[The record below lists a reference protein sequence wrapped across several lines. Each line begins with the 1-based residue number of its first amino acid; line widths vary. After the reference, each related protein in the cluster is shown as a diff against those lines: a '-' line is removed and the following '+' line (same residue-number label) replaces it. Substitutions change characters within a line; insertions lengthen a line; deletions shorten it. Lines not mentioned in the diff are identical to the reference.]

1 MKSEDEEQDE
11 EKKLVPLKKVSV
23 VHLNADRGY
32 ISYLEEDEEGN
43 YKLKAKVLDSEND
56 KEQE

>member
-11 EKKLVPLKKVSV
+11 KKKLLSLKKVSV

-43 YKLKAKVLDSEND
+43 FRVRAKILDAKDE
-56 KEQE
+56 

>member
-1 MKSEDEEQDE
+1 MKSEDEEQEE

-23 VHLNADRGY
+23 VHLDADRGY

-43 YKLKAKVLDSEND
+43 YRVRAKILEAKDEN
-56 KEQE
+56 K